1 MLTPVRRL
9 PEVEALLGP
18 ARTHVIENCGHM
30 ASYERPA
37 DVADVF
43 TTFLTSLSE
52 H

>member
-1 MLTPVRRL
+1 M
-9 PEVEALLGP
+9 EALLGP
-18 ARTHVIENCGHM
+18 ARTHVIPNCGHM
-30 ASYERPA
+30 ASYERPD